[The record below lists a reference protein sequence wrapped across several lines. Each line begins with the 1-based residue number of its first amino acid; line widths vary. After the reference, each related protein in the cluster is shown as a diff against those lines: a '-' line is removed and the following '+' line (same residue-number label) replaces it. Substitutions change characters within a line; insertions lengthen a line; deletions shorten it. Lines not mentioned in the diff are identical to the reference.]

1 MSTFENTSEMYVT
14 KRNGNKEIISFDKIL
29 QRIKKTGKDANIKI
43 NYTSLVIKIIDQL
56 FDGIPTDKIDEI
68 SAEQCAT
75 MSSIHYDYGTLASR
89 LIISNHH
96 RNTSISFSKT
106 MKRLYTEQMLSDDF
120 MHNVNANAKQ
130 LDTLIDY
137 NRDYLIDYFGF
148 KTLERSY
155 LMSIKKRVQER
166 PQMMFLR
173 LAVAIHGTDFQ
184 RIQETYHALSN
195 KQMIHGTPSLYNAGT
210 RREQMSSCFLRDTS
224 VHTIGGP
231 VPIQDIKEGYKVVTH
246 TGEVQTVTQIH
257 TNCLGNRKL
266 YTVQFH
272 RTRSF
277 VVTEDHPLYV
287 YDKLN
292 ETIVWKTVE
301 ELTQDDYVMIP
312 KNKLHK
318 YEFNQEHDVSKLV
331 VDSDIQKFFGIWHR
345 YGEYLYYSDTSGGTI
360 TEPAGIQ
367 IVLPTDCLEAVS
379 FCDKMKQLFGGVRME
394 KADYDNGVTVLR
406 YELKKMATDFISWF
420 GLEKN
425 IPQSMYQHPTHWVR
439 AFLSGWNVT
448 ECPLR
453 EDQVPD
459 TIYTLCRINHLDHIT
474 FLPLNYVECDEV
486 IEHEDNLFL
495 QFLNKDEYSGELDLS
510 GNVMEPVH
518 SDTPVYTL
526 GVENDHSYSVAGVV
540 AKNCY
545 LIAME
550 SDSIDGIYNTLK
562 DCALISKYAG
572 GIGLHIHNIRAT
584 GSHIAGTN
592 GTSNGIVPMLRVFN
606 NTAKYVDQCLH
617 PLSTIYTTQG
627 PMNIR
632 NVIQGETEIYNQLG
646 ETEIVQNVLE
656 HSYDG
661 PMLHIQSEFSM
672 DDLNITPE
680 HPVFVLRGNGTEPH
694 SNYILKQMLEKQML
708 EPIWIEAGE
717 LDTTDLLAFPIPT
730 YEKDVSN
737 IHEDD
742 CYLYGLLLCDGEFND
757 EKGAFCTLTTHTPYT
772 YEFVCGYLKLHC
784 VDYSI
789 TKHEDVYTFV
799 WKRPAHLP
807 FRYRD
812 LSGFIA
818 NRWLNL
824 PIQKSQFIL
833 KGMMDSQHG
842 TIGKQIQ
849 LQHMSKQI
857 IECCRFL
864 CLKMGILTHV
874 RCSSSGYYLT
884 IPVTQETCELFHLEH
899 DGRESPFVRH
909 ENLLFSPIRYIL
921 SNEYKGVLYDLQM
934 EKQHDYLL
942 SNALVHNGGGK
953 RNGSFAIY
961 LEPWHADIELFLQLR
976 KNHGEE
982 ELKARDLFYALWVP
996 DLFMKRVKEAGKWTL
1011 FCPHECPGL
1020 ADVHNEAFE
1029 KLYTS
1034 YEESGKGKTTLNAR
1048 DLWFKILDAQMETG
1062 TPYLLYKD
1070 AANRKSNQQNLGT
1083 IKSSNLCVAP
1093 ETLILIEKDNAA
1105 VFVPIQTQCGKR
1117 VNVWNGTEYSEV
1129 EIVQTG
1135 EMQQLIEVHTSANNV
1150 LHCTPYHKF
1159 YILMDDEQKINIVEA
1174 QHLQEGDLIAPCLSP
1189 EFCDIKNT
1197 QRITKV
1203 IDNGRYDDTYCF
1215 TEPKKHA
1222 GIFNGIY
1229 TSQCAEIIEYSD
1241 ENETAVCFT
1250 GDTQILTKDGYCRID
1265 ECEGKEILSY
1275 FNDDVDMKENQQFV
1289 TATLIDNGVKD
1300 VYEMKC
1306 NGRKNIKATS
1316 EHLFAVIEKRNYDK
1330 KTNTYKWKKMS
1341 ELSVDDRIFVPKTN
1355 ILPGYDNKIFENT
1368 DEDFLTI
1375 GWMLGDG
1382 WQCKKTKTSD
1392 RLVYGVC
1399 FGPNEI
1405 YARDRVIQ
1413 KCNEWIN
1420 ECDFVKYGYNKKTTD
1435 FYTDKKTG
1443 VFSWVSSKQQFI
1455 QNIQN
1460 NYGLM
1465 AHTAH
1470 YKEIPDK
1477 IKKAK
1482 PHQQASFLSGLF
1494 SADGNVF
1501 ITDKNDRVRF
1511 NINLSSSSKPLL
1523 DDVQNMLKCFSI
1535 ESRIVFGDVKNRK
1548 NQQGKIS
1555 IENKD
1560 SVSNFYKYINFVLCK
1575 EKQQTLEYGMKT
1587 IKKKEMFTEFTKIK
1601 SITYVGKQTVYD
1613 LNIPN
1618 THNFVAEGFV
1628 VHNCNLA
1635 SIALPAFVVTDPSGV
1650 NPPTYDF
1657 EKLHQI
1663 SRMATYNLNRV
1674 IDINYYP
1681 TEKTRRSNMRHR
1693 PIGIGVQGLAD
1704 TFMMM
1709 GYTFG
1714 SPESRRLN
1722 QEIFETMYHGA
1733 LVESCEIAQKEG
1745 AYETFEGSPASKGQL
1760 QFDLWDFTDPLHED
1774 PNDPQSPHRYDW
1786 KSLKIQIQ
1794 TYGLRNSLLLA
1805 PMPTASTSQILGY
1818 NECIEPITS
1827 NIYARRTLA
1836 GEFIITNKYLM
1847 KDLISLG
1854 LWNEKIKNN
1863 IVANFGSIQNIDI
1876 IPVEIREKYKTV
1888 WEIPMRTLIDMAAER
1903 GVYVDQSQSLNL
1915 WLEEPT
1921 YNSLTS
1927 MHFYSWSKGL
1937 KTGIYYLRRR
1947 ARHAAQQFTIEPEKA
1962 QTHQEDEEEICEMC
1976 SG

>member
-96 RNTSISFSKT
+96 KNTSISFSKT
-106 MKRLYTEQMLSDDF
+106 MKRLYTEQMLSDVF
-120 MHNVNANAKQ
+120 MQNVNANAKQ

-184 RIQETYHALSN
+184 KIQETYHALSN

-231 VPIQDIKEGYKVVTH
+231 VPIQDVKEGYKVVTH

-257 TNCLGNRKL
+257 TNSLGNRKL

-292 ETIVWKTVE
+292 ETVVWKTVE

-345 YGEYLYYSDTSGGTI
+345 YGEYLYYSDTSGGTM

-367 IVLPTDCLEAVS
+367 IVLPTDCLEAVM

-486 IEHEDNLFL
+486 IEHEDNLFV
-495 QFLNKDEYSGELDLS
+495 QFLNKDEYHPLNVVSVAERSDDRRSSTTNVSGDKVTGDVLRISTHILKDDIGVQRNMDIS
-510 GNVMEPVH
+510 GNEMALDGCGIRSKAEDIH
-518 SDTPVYTL
+518 AYSEERHRSSEEYENTPVYTL

-694 SNYILKQMLEKQML
+694 SNYTLKQMLEKQML

-717 LDTTDLLAFPIPT
+717 LDTTDLLAFPIPN

-737 IHEDD
+737 IHEED

-757 EKGAFCTLTTHTPYT
+757 ERGAFCTLTTHTPYT

-864 CLKMGILTHV
+864 CLKIGILTHV

-909 ENLLFSPIRYIL
+909 ENFLFSPIRYIL

-953 RNGSFAIY
+953 RNGSIAIY

-1034 YEESGKGKTTLNAR
+1034 YEESGKGKATLNAR
-1048 DLWFKILDAQMETG
+1048 DLWFKIMDAQMETG
-1062 TPYLLYKD
+1062 TPYLIYKD

-1083 IKSSNLCVAP
+1083 IKSSNLC
-1093 ETLILIEKDNAA
+1093 
-1105 VFVPIQTQCGKR
+1105 
-1117 VNVWNGTEYSEV
+1117 
-1129 EIVQTG
+1129 
-1135 EMQQLIEVHTSANNV
+1135 
-1150 LHCTPYHKF
+1150 
-1159 YILMDDEQKINIVEA
+1159 
-1174 QHLQEGDLIAPCLSP
+1174 
-1189 EFCDIKNT
+1189 
-1197 QRITKV
+1197 
-1203 IDNGRYDDTYCF
+1203 
-1215 TEPKKHA
+1215 
-1222 GIFNGIY
+1222 
-1229 TSQCAEIIEYSD
+1229 AEIIEYSD
-1241 ENETAVCFT
+1241 EHETAVC
-1250 GDTQILTKDGYCRID
+1250 
-1265 ECEGKEILSY
+1265 
-1275 FNDDVDMKENQQFV
+1275 
-1289 TATLIDNGVKD
+1289 
-1300 VYEMKC
+1300 
-1306 NGRKNIKATS
+1306 
-1316 EHLFAVIEKRNYDK
+1316 
-1330 KTNTYKWKKMS
+1330 
-1341 ELSVDDRIFVPKTN
+1341 
-1355 ILPGYDNKIFENT
+1355 
-1368 DEDFLTI
+1368 
-1375 GWMLGDG
+1375 
-1382 WQCKKTKTSD
+1382 
-1392 RLVYGVC
+1392 
-1399 FGPNEI
+1399 
-1405 YARDRVIQ
+1405 
-1413 KCNEWIN
+1413 
-1420 ECDFVKYGYNKKTTD
+1420 
-1435 FYTDKKTG
+1435 
-1443 VFSWVSSKQQFI
+1443 
-1455 QNIQN
+1455 
-1460 NYGLM
+1460 
-1465 AHTAH
+1465 
-1470 YKEIPDK
+1470 
-1477 IKKAK
+1477 
-1482 PHQQASFLSGLF
+1482 
-1494 SADGNVF
+1494 
-1501 ITDKNDRVRF
+1501 
-1511 NINLSSSSKPLL
+1511 NL
-1523 DDVQNMLKCFSI
+1523 C
-1535 ESRIVFGDVKNRK
+1535 
-1548 NQQGKIS
+1548 
-1555 IENKD
+1555 
-1560 SVSNFYKYINFVLCK
+1560 
-1575 EKQQTLEYGMKT
+1575 
-1587 IKKKEMFTEFTKIK
+1587 
-1601 SITYVGKQTVYD
+1601 
-1613 LNIPN
+1613 
-1618 THNFVAEGFV
+1618 
-1628 VHNCNLA
+1628 

-1786 KSLKIQIQ
+1786 TSLKIQIQ

-1921 YNSLTS
+1921 YSTLTS

>member
-29 QRIKKTGKDANIKI
+29 QRIKKTGKEADIKI

-106 MKRLYTEQMLSDDF
+106 MKKLYTEQMLSDDF

-345 YGEYLYYSDTSGGTI
+345 YGEYLYYSDTSGQRAESLQQLTSEDAKHSEPAERVPSCLADPEKFGGTI

-526 GVENDHSYSVAGVV
+526 GVENDHSYSVAGVI

-1048 DLWFKILDAQMETG
+1048 DLWFKIMDAQMETG

-1215 TEPKKHA
+1215 SEPKKHA

-1241 ENETAVCFT
+1241 ENET
-1250 GDTQILTKDGYCRID
+1250 
-1265 ECEGKEILSY
+1265 
-1275 FNDDVDMKENQQFV
+1275 
-1289 TATLIDNGVKD
+1289 
-1300 VYEMKC
+1300 
-1306 NGRKNIKATS
+1306 
-1316 EHLFAVIEKRNYDK
+1316 
-1330 KTNTYKWKKMS
+1330 
-1341 ELSVDDRIFVPKTN
+1341 SV
-1355 ILPGYDNKIFENT
+1355 
-1368 DEDFLTI
+1368 
-1375 GWMLGDG
+1375 
-1382 WQCKKTKTSD
+1382 
-1392 RLVYGVC
+1392 
-1399 FGPNEI
+1399 
-1405 YARDRVIQ
+1405 
-1413 KCNEWIN
+1413 
-1420 ECDFVKYGYNKKTTD
+1420 
-1435 FYTDKKTG
+1435 
-1443 VFSWVSSKQQFI
+1443 
-1455 QNIQN
+1455 
-1460 NYGLM
+1460 
-1465 AHTAH
+1465 
-1470 YKEIPDK
+1470 
-1477 IKKAK
+1477 
-1482 PHQQASFLSGLF
+1482 
-1494 SADGNVF
+1494 
-1501 ITDKNDRVRF
+1501 
-1511 NINLSSSSKPLL
+1511 
-1523 DDVQNMLKCFSI
+1523 
-1535 ESRIVFGDVKNRK
+1535 
-1548 NQQGKIS
+1548 
-1555 IENKD
+1555 
-1560 SVSNFYKYINFVLCK
+1560 
-1575 EKQQTLEYGMKT
+1575 
-1587 IKKKEMFTEFTKIK
+1587 
-1601 SITYVGKQTVYD
+1601 
-1613 LNIPN
+1613 
-1618 THNFVAEGFV
+1618 
-1628 VHNCNLA
+1628 CNLC

-1681 TEKTRRSNMRHR
+1681 TEKTRRSNLRHR

>member
-29 QRIKKTGKDANIKI
+29 QRIKKTGKEADIKI

-106 MKRLYTEQMLSDDF
+106 MKKLYTEQMLSDDF

-495 QFLNKDEYSGELDLS
+495 QFLNKDEYHPLNVVSVAERRISTHILKDDIGVQRNMDIS
-510 GNVMEPVH
+510 GNEMALDGCGIRSKAEDIH
-518 SDTPVYTL
+518 AYSEERHRSSEEYETTPVYTL
-526 GVENDHSYSVAGVV
+526 GVENDHSYSVAGVI

-737 IHEDD
+737 IHEED

-757 EKGAFCTLTTHTPYT
+757 ERGAFCTLTTHTPYT

-884 IPVTQETCELFHLEH
+884 IPVTQETCELFHLEY

-909 ENLLFSPIRYIL
+909 ENFLFSPIRYIL

-1048 DLWFKILDAQMETG
+1048 DLWFKIMDAQMETG

-1105 VFVPIQTQCGKR
+1105 VFVPIQTQCGKH

-1159 YILMDDEQKINIVEA
+1159 YILMDDDQKINIVEA

-1215 TEPKKHA
+1215 SEPKKHA

-1241 ENETAVCFT
+1241 EHETAVC
-1250 GDTQILTKDGYCRID
+1250 
-1265 ECEGKEILSY
+1265 
-1275 FNDDVDMKENQQFV
+1275 
-1289 TATLIDNGVKD
+1289 
-1300 VYEMKC
+1300 
-1306 NGRKNIKATS
+1306 
-1316 EHLFAVIEKRNYDK
+1316 
-1330 KTNTYKWKKMS
+1330 
-1341 ELSVDDRIFVPKTN
+1341 
-1355 ILPGYDNKIFENT
+1355 
-1368 DEDFLTI
+1368 
-1375 GWMLGDG
+1375 
-1382 WQCKKTKTSD
+1382 
-1392 RLVYGVC
+1392 
-1399 FGPNEI
+1399 
-1405 YARDRVIQ
+1405 
-1413 KCNEWIN
+1413 
-1420 ECDFVKYGYNKKTTD
+1420 
-1435 FYTDKKTG
+1435 
-1443 VFSWVSSKQQFI
+1443 
-1455 QNIQN
+1455 
-1460 NYGLM
+1460 
-1465 AHTAH
+1465 
-1470 YKEIPDK
+1470 
-1477 IKKAK
+1477 
-1482 PHQQASFLSGLF
+1482 
-1494 SADGNVF
+1494 
-1501 ITDKNDRVRF
+1501 
-1511 NINLSSSSKPLL
+1511 NL
-1523 DDVQNMLKCFSI
+1523 C
-1535 ESRIVFGDVKNRK
+1535 
-1548 NQQGKIS
+1548 
-1555 IENKD
+1555 
-1560 SVSNFYKYINFVLCK
+1560 
-1575 EKQQTLEYGMKT
+1575 
-1587 IKKKEMFTEFTKIK
+1587 
-1601 SITYVGKQTVYD
+1601 
-1613 LNIPN
+1613 
-1618 THNFVAEGFV
+1618 
-1628 VHNCNLA
+1628 
-1635 SIALPAFVVTDPSGV
+1635 SIALPAFVVIDPSGV

-1681 TEKTRRSNMRHR
+1681 TEKTRRSNLRHR

>member
-96 RNTSISFSKT
+96 KNTSISFSKT
-106 MKRLYTEQMLSDDF
+106 MKRLYTEQMLSDVF
-120 MHNVNANAKQ
+120 MQNVNANAKQ

-184 RIQETYHALSN
+184 KIQETYHALSN

-231 VPIQDIKEGYKVVTH
+231 VPIQDVKEGYKVVTH

-257 TNCLGNRKL
+257 TNSLGNRKL

-292 ETIVWKTVE
+292 ETVVWKTVE

-345 YGEYLYYSDTSGGTI
+345 YGEYLYYSDTSGGTM

-367 IVLPTDCLEAVS
+367 IVLPTDCLEAVM

-486 IEHEDNLFL
+486 IEHEDNLFV
-495 QFLNKDEYSGELDLS
+495 QFLNKDEYHPLNVVSVAERSDDRRSSTTNVSGDKVTGDVLRISTHILKDDIGVQRNMDIS
-510 GNVMEPVH
+510 GNEMALDGCGIRSKAEDIH
-518 SDTPVYTL
+518 AYSEERHRSSEEYENTPVYTL

-694 SNYILKQMLEKQML
+694 SNYTLKQMLEKQML

-717 LDTTDLLAFPIPT
+717 LDTTDLLAFPIPN

-737 IHEDD
+737 IHEED

-757 EKGAFCTLTTHTPYT
+757 ERGAFCTLTTHTPYT

-909 ENLLFSPIRYIL
+909 ENFLFSPIRYIL

-953 RNGSFAIY
+953 RNGSIAIY

-1034 YEESGKGKTTLNAR
+1034 YEESGKGKATLNAR
-1048 DLWFKILDAQMETG
+1048 DLWFKIMDAQMETG
-1062 TPYLLYKD
+1062 TPYLIYKD

-1083 IKSSNLCVAP
+1083 IKSSNLC
-1093 ETLILIEKDNAA
+1093 
-1105 VFVPIQTQCGKR
+1105 
-1117 VNVWNGTEYSEV
+1117 
-1129 EIVQTG
+1129 
-1135 EMQQLIEVHTSANNV
+1135 
-1150 LHCTPYHKF
+1150 
-1159 YILMDDEQKINIVEA
+1159 
-1174 QHLQEGDLIAPCLSP
+1174 
-1189 EFCDIKNT
+1189 
-1197 QRITKV
+1197 
-1203 IDNGRYDDTYCF
+1203 
-1215 TEPKKHA
+1215 
-1222 GIFNGIY
+1222 
-1229 TSQCAEIIEYSD
+1229 AEIIEYSD
-1241 ENETAVCFT
+1241 EHETAVC
-1250 GDTQILTKDGYCRID
+1250 
-1265 ECEGKEILSY
+1265 
-1275 FNDDVDMKENQQFV
+1275 
-1289 TATLIDNGVKD
+1289 
-1300 VYEMKC
+1300 
-1306 NGRKNIKATS
+1306 
-1316 EHLFAVIEKRNYDK
+1316 
-1330 KTNTYKWKKMS
+1330 
-1341 ELSVDDRIFVPKTN
+1341 
-1355 ILPGYDNKIFENT
+1355 
-1368 DEDFLTI
+1368 
-1375 GWMLGDG
+1375 
-1382 WQCKKTKTSD
+1382 
-1392 RLVYGVC
+1392 
-1399 FGPNEI
+1399 
-1405 YARDRVIQ
+1405 
-1413 KCNEWIN
+1413 
-1420 ECDFVKYGYNKKTTD
+1420 
-1435 FYTDKKTG
+1435 
-1443 VFSWVSSKQQFI
+1443 
-1455 QNIQN
+1455 
-1460 NYGLM
+1460 
-1465 AHTAH
+1465 
-1470 YKEIPDK
+1470 
-1477 IKKAK
+1477 
-1482 PHQQASFLSGLF
+1482 
-1494 SADGNVF
+1494 
-1501 ITDKNDRVRF
+1501 
-1511 NINLSSSSKPLL
+1511 NL
-1523 DDVQNMLKCFSI
+1523 C
-1535 ESRIVFGDVKNRK
+1535 
-1548 NQQGKIS
+1548 
-1555 IENKD
+1555 
-1560 SVSNFYKYINFVLCK
+1560 
-1575 EKQQTLEYGMKT
+1575 
-1587 IKKKEMFTEFTKIK
+1587 
-1601 SITYVGKQTVYD
+1601 
-1613 LNIPN
+1613 
-1618 THNFVAEGFV
+1618 
-1628 VHNCNLA
+1628 

-1786 KSLKIQIQ
+1786 TSLKIQIQ

-1921 YNSLTS
+1921 YSTLTS

>member
-96 RNTSISFSKT
+96 KNTSISFSKT
-106 MKRLYTEQMLSDDF
+106 MKRLYTEQMLSDVF
-120 MHNVNANAKQ
+120 MQNVNANAKQ

-184 RIQETYHALSN
+184 KIQETYHALSN

-210 RREQMSSCFLRDTS
+210 RREQMSSCFLRNTS

-231 VPIQDIKEGYKVVTH
+231 VPIQDVKEGYKVVTH

-301 ELTQDDYVMIP
+301 ELTKDDYVMIP

-318 YEFNQEHDVSKLV
+318 YELNQEHDVSKLV

-345 YGEYLYYSDTSGGTI
+345 YGEFLYYADTSGQRAFAKRSLQQLTSEDASHSEPAERVPSCLADPEKSGGTI
-360 TEPAGIQ
+360 TEPVGIQ
-367 IVLPTDCLEAVS
+367 IVLPTDCLEAIT
-379 FCDKMKQLFGGVRME
+379 FCFKMKQFFGGVRLE
-394 KADYDNGVTVLR
+394 QAEYDNGVTVLR
-406 YELKKMATDFISWF
+406 YELKQMATDFISWF
-420 GLEKN
+420 GLEKR
-425 IPQSMYQHPTHWVR
+425 IPQSMYQYPTHWVR

-448 ECPLR
+448 ECPLM
-453 EDQVPD
+453 EGQVPD

-474 FLPLNYVECDEV
+474 FLPLNYVECDEI
-486 IEHEDNLFL
+486 IEHEDNLFV
-495 QFLNKDEYSGELDLS
+495 QFLNKDEYSGDLDFS
-510 GNVMEPVH
+510 GNMAPVH
-518 SDTPVYTL
+518 SETPVYTL

-694 SNYILKQMLEKQML
+694 SNYTLKQMLEKQML

-717 LDTTDLLAFPIPT
+717 LDTTDLLAFPIPN

-737 IHEDD
+737 IHEED

-757 EKGAFCTLTTHTPYT
+757 ERGAFCTLTTHTPYT

-884 IPVTQETCELFHLEH
+884 IPVTQETCELFHLEY

-909 ENLLFSPIRYIL
+909 ENFLFSPIRYIL

-953 RNGSFAIY
+953 RNGSIAIY

-982 ELKARDLFYALWVP
+982 ELKARDLFYALWIP

-1029 KLYTS
+1029 TLYTT
-1034 YEESGKGKTTLNAR
+1034 YEESGKGKATLNAR

-1062 TPYLLYKD
+1062 TPYLIYKD

-1093 ETLILIEKDNAA
+1093 ETLILTDEGHI
-1105 VFVPIQTQCGKR
+1105 PIQKLHGKH
-1117 VNVWNGTEYSEV
+1117 VNVWNGNEFSEV

-1135 EMQQLIEVHTSANNV
+1135 KMQKLIEVHTSDLSV

-1159 YILMDDEQKINIVEA
+1159 YIKNGYGNSPVQIIEADKLCAGDKILKCEYPCIDGKKEMNYAYTHGFFCGDGTYTNNNHQELSKKCSYKCVEGHFYCNRHINYETENNIERMKVDETLDKLQCNATCYEKKPTIFLYDEKKDLLPYMDYIGENTENNGRIFIRLPLDIEEKYNVPLNHTLKCKMEWFSGYCDADGTIANNKTNQQLQICSINKTFFSDIKYM
-1174 QHLQEGDLIAPCLSP
+1174 LQTCGINPKFSMSRNKGISILPDGHGSVREFQTQPLYRILITSFDLKKLIALGFSP
-1189 EFCDIKNT
+1189 KRLKLHDENLPNRSASQYIK
-1197 QRITKV
+1197 IKEI
-1203 IDNGRYDDTYCF
+1203 IDKGRYDDTYCF

-1241 ENETAVCFT
+1241 EHETAVC
-1250 GDTQILTKDGYCRID
+1250 
-1265 ECEGKEILSY
+1265 
-1275 FNDDVDMKENQQFV
+1275 
-1289 TATLIDNGVKD
+1289 
-1300 VYEMKC
+1300 
-1306 NGRKNIKATS
+1306 
-1316 EHLFAVIEKRNYDK
+1316 
-1330 KTNTYKWKKMS
+1330 
-1341 ELSVDDRIFVPKTN
+1341 
-1355 ILPGYDNKIFENT
+1355 
-1368 DEDFLTI
+1368 
-1375 GWMLGDG
+1375 
-1382 WQCKKTKTSD
+1382 
-1392 RLVYGVC
+1392 
-1399 FGPNEI
+1399 
-1405 YARDRVIQ
+1405 
-1413 KCNEWIN
+1413 
-1420 ECDFVKYGYNKKTTD
+1420 
-1435 FYTDKKTG
+1435 
-1443 VFSWVSSKQQFI
+1443 
-1455 QNIQN
+1455 
-1460 NYGLM
+1460 
-1465 AHTAH
+1465 
-1470 YKEIPDK
+1470 
-1477 IKKAK
+1477 
-1482 PHQQASFLSGLF
+1482 
-1494 SADGNVF
+1494 
-1501 ITDKNDRVRF
+1501 
-1511 NINLSSSSKPLL
+1511 NL
-1523 DDVQNMLKCFSI
+1523 C
-1535 ESRIVFGDVKNRK
+1535 
-1548 NQQGKIS
+1548 
-1555 IENKD
+1555 
-1560 SVSNFYKYINFVLCK
+1560 
-1575 EKQQTLEYGMKT
+1575 
-1587 IKKKEMFTEFTKIK
+1587 
-1601 SITYVGKQTVYD
+1601 
-1613 LNIPN
+1613 
-1618 THNFVAEGFV
+1618 
-1628 VHNCNLA
+1628 

-1786 KSLKIQIQ
+1786 TSLKIQIQ

-1921 YNSLTS
+1921 YSTLTS